1 MMRKKLNWN
10 PLDRRG
16 SFPYYYAIL
25 PVAGTIVCNMLTY
38 YGSRPITQ
46 GLPHWDLTLPLDRW
60 IPFVPS
66 AVSIYVLAF
75 VSWVIGIWVIA
86 RESPAVCY
94 EVLAG
99 EQIAKLLC
107 LVCFFLLPTTMER
120 PEVPGSD
127 PVLLAGPVHLSGGH
141 PRQSAP
147 LHSLPG
153 ELAVLSWGPPL
164 PEGGTGI
171 SNWHAD
177 FRHLGI
183 CLHPT
188 GEAASG
194 FRRRHRHRRG

>member
-127 PVLLAGPVHLSGGH
+127 PRSPGWSGSFIRWTPQTICSPPFIAWRTGCAFVGPSAAGRWDGDIKLA
-141 PRQSAP
+141 
-147 LHSLPG
+147 
-153 ELAVLSWGPPL
+153 
-164 PEGGTGI
+164 
-171 SNWHAD
+171 
-177 FRHLGI
+177 
-183 CLHPT
+183 C
-188 GEAASG
+188 
-194 FRRRHRHRRG
+194 